1 MKIKTTRFGEIEVD
15 QGKVIHFPEGIIGF
29 QEVKNYLL
37 IGKKERMVMWLQA
50 VDKPEIAFIVVNP
63 FLFESTYDPKL
74 SRQDLEFLKITD
86 VVDINILSIVV
97 VPKNPQ
103 EMTANLLGPIVV
115 NTKEKLGRQVIL
127 TEGNYSVKHPV
138 VAFGAVQKKQTE
150 QMVS

>member
-15 QGKVIHFPEGIIGF
+15 QGKTIHFPEGIIGF
-29 QEVKNYLL
+29 QDVKNYLL

-50 VDKPEIAFIVVNP
+50 IDKPEIAFIVVNP
-63 FLFESTYDPKL
+63 FLFEPTYDPKF
-74 SRQDLEFLKITD
+74 SRQDLEFLKVTD
-86 VVDINILSIVV
+86 VADINILSIVV

-127 TEGNYSVKHPV
+127 TDGNYSVKHPV
-138 VAFGAVQKKQTE
+138 VAFGGVQKKQAE

>member
-63 FLFESTYDPKL
+63 FLFEPTYDPKL

-115 NTKEKLGRQVIL
+115 NTKGKLGRQVIL

-138 VAFGAVQKKQTE
+138 VAFGSAPKRQTE